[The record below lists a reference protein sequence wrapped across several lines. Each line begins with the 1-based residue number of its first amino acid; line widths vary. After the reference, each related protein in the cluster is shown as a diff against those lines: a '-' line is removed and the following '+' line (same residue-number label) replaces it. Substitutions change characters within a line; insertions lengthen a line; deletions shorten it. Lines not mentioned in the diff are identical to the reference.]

1 MGQRTLTWCRTLEV
15 LFVPLPTDEKSRLEV
30 AVLTQH
36 CPGPKL
42 SGKGLGGK
50 EGPGLLCSCYTCV
63 VVQLVPT
70 APELG
75 FERAKGVAM
84 QSEMRLAS
92 PPSLGAHHPALTPHL
107 SFPIL
112 QGDLQKVQEHLCL
125 PDRRSL
131 LSEVQALR
139 AQLRMTHLQN
149 QEKLQQLCAALTS
162 TEARGSQ
169 REHQLRRQG
178 GCPCSCHSTPAP
190 HLLTLLRDA
199 LGRRDCQS
207 LTYKGPVVLNGCQCL
222 RLLSSL
228 SRDQE
233 LLLRNFFVG
242 SICEQMEYLLSG
254 LTTFLTFSYLLSCGS
269 VSLFSFGFY

>member
-1 MGQRTLTWCRTLEV
+1 
-15 LFVPLPTDEKSRLEV
+15 
-30 AVLTQH
+30 
-36 CPGPKL
+36 
-42 SGKGLGGK
+42 
-50 EGPGLLCSCYTCV
+50 
-63 VVQLVPT
+63 
-70 APELG
+70 
-75 FERAKGVAM
+75 M

-92 PPSLGAHHPALTPHL
+92 PLSLGDHHPALTPHL

-190 HLLTLLRDA
+190 HLLTLATSGCIRQAGLPVPHVQRPSGPEWVPVFAA
-199 LGRRDCQS
+199 LVISQWRSGI
-207 LTYKGPVVLNGCQCL
+207 VVK
-222 RLLSSL
+222 
-228 SRDQE
+228 E
-233 LLLRNFFVG
+233 FF
-242 SICEQMEYLLSG
+242 CRQDL
-254 LTTFLTFSYLLSCGS
+254 
-269 VSLFSFGFY
+269 

>member
-1 MGQRTLTWCRTLEV
+1 
-15 LFVPLPTDEKSRLEV
+15 
-30 AVLTQH
+30 
-36 CPGPKL
+36 
-42 SGKGLGGK
+42 
-50 EGPGLLCSCYTCV
+50 
-63 VVQLVPT
+63 
-70 APELG
+70 
-75 FERAKGVAM
+75 M
-84 QSEMRLAS
+84 QSEPHLAS
-92 PPSLGAHHPALTPHL
+92 PSKLGCSPSNIYTSL

-125 PDRRSL
+125 PDRHSL

-190 HLLTLLRDA
+190 HLRTLPRDA
-199 LGRRDCQS
+199 LG
-207 LTYKGPVVLNGCQCL
+207 GPHVQRPSGPL
-222 RLLSSL
+222 RLLRSL
-228 SRDQE
+228 SGVQE
-233 LLLRNFFVG
+233 LLRNFFIG

-254 LTTFLTFSYLLSCGS
+254 HCIDLALA
-269 VSLFSFGFY
+269 